1 MLVRDYKNI
10 DQYKIISIY
19 LKIISKHSG
28 NKHHTIAHATFK
40 HDINA
45 LIIAVVNFKLFSIS
59 SKNI

>member
-19 LKIISKHSG
+19 LKIISKHLG
-28 NKHHTIAHATFK
+28 NKHHTIANAIFK
-40 HDINA
+40 YDINA
-45 LIIAVVNFKLFSIS
+45 QIITVVDFKLFSIS

>member
-19 LKIISKHSG
+19 LKKISKHLG

-45 LIIAVVNFKLFSIS
+45 QIITVVDF
-59 SKNI
+59 